1 MVTLPEENGLPWKP
15 IERKEDKWPTEES
28 RSFTPNLPY
37 PLLRSSPRASQALP
51 LVQPVAEGRQSS
63 DTSILFN
70 LLLGLI
76 PVLLVVAL
84 PQLVPEQAAWVVG
97 PRPPTGLLQP
107 AVILLERVLGVERPR
122 LESDERC
129 GVTTGGQVRL
139 G

>member
-1 MVTLPEENGLPWKP
+1 MKRNQQKWPPEESGSL
-15 IERKEDKWPTEES
+15 
-28 RSFTPNLPY
+28 TPNLPY

-70 LLLGLI
+70 LLMGLI
-76 PVLLVVAL
+76 PVLLFFAL
-84 PQLVPEQAAWVVG
+84 PQLFPEQAAWVVG

>member
-63 DTSILFN
+63 DTSILFS
-70 LLLGLI
+70 LLLGLA

-84 PQLVPEQAAWVVG
+84 HLLVPEQAAWVVG
-97 PRPPTGLLQP
+97 PRPPTGILQP

-129 GVTTGGQVRL
+129 GVINGGQVRL